1 MTLTLPVSF
10 SVLIESMLVRLY
22 RDGHSPED
30 PFLELTL
37 PACEIRRS
45 TDVEIDGQTTRI
57 LNIAQFSDFIGDF
70 MFNESVIL
78 RVCGSAKAHF
88 SGMRSRLQMN
98 DHVVVTGLN
107 NFPGYVI
114 KSCQLLLPKAPDGA
128 LLEAVLDLPNP
139 SLATIEMGDLTL
151 DLYIGPVVV
160 GEVFI
165 PNVTFAPGPNIVTS
179 RVYLDTKTA
188 MSNLRMIIQ
197 SQKELLRHGK
207 LGVKVSGKSTRRNG
221 ENLVYFE
228 KALSK
233 LQLSSQVPLSRVLGN
248 TVGGIATSIAPGNLL
263 TLLRMTGI
271 MAILQGN
278 GLDLAQLTQLD

>member
-1 MTLTLPVSF
+1 M
-10 SVLIESMLVRLY
+10 
-22 RDGHSPED
+22 
-30 PFLELTL
+30 
-37 PACEIRRS
+37 
-45 TDVEIDGQTTRI
+45 
-57 LNIAQFSDFIGDF
+57 
-70 MFNESVIL
+70 
-78 RVCGSAKAHF
+78 
-88 SGMRSRLQMN
+88 
-98 DHVVVTGLN
+98 
-107 NFPGYVI
+107 
-114 KSCQLLLPKAPDGA
+114 
-128 LLEAVLDLPNP
+128 
-139 SLATIEMGDLTL
+139 

-179 RVYLDTKTA
+179 RVHLDTKTA
-188 MSNLRMIIQ
+188 MSNLRTIIQ

-233 LQLSSQVPLSRVLGN
+233 LQLYSQVPLSRVLGN

-278 GLDLAQLTQLD
+278 GLDLAQLTQLDQPPPG